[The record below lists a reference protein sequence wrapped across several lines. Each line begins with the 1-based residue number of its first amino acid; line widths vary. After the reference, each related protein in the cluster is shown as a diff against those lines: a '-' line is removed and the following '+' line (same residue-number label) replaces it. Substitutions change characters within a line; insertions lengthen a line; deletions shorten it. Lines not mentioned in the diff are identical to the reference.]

1 MHQHFNVCE
10 EVVGGNVLFHPLF
23 EFMYEGFDG
32 LGMVMEGDNVLL
44 LLSV

>member
-1 MHQHFNVCE
+1 VHQHLYVSE
-10 EVVGGNVLFHPLF
+10 EVVGGSVLFHPFF

-32 LGMVMEGDNVLL
+32 LGMVVEGDNVLL

>member
-1 MHQHFNVCE
+1 VHQHFNVSE
-10 EVVGGNVLFHPLF
+10 EVVGGSVLFHPFF